1 MTVLLLIKMG
11 VLEGHSH
18 DCSKGTSIYITH
30 THKTKIWIKAPF
42 WVSRLNDALG
52 KSAVGTH
59 FKCNASVLTVTVWEH
74 SRTNPDPSPASLCL
88 GLHNAAQQS
97 RPGRDAAL
105 ARAAPARIFP
115 SYHPNPL
122 LTRLLV
128 IAEGVKQVE

>member
-1 MTVLLLIKMG
+1 MFWRDTVLIVPKVQVYML
-11 VLEGHSH
+11 H
-18 DCSKGTSIYITH
+18 TH
-30 THKTKIWIKAPF
+30 MHKTKIWIKALF

-59 FKCNASVLTVTVWEH
+59 FKFNASVLAVTAWEH
-74 SRTNPDPSPASLCL
+74 SRTNPAPSLASLCL

-122 LTRLLV
+122 LTRPSV
-128 IAEGVKQVE
+128 IVEGLKQVE